1 MTCREIDAA
10 QTTHES
16 KTLVSKHVE
25 FTVDIKPSGN
35 HQSQQTSIDTP
46 DDQHLCTQASETARH
61 THELDLSYDFTNNYQ
76 KSRRCRETATSRPT
90 TKTRHNSPPMPARS
104 DHVTSVTVTPSKN
117 IFRLAQLMH

>member
-25 FTVDIKPSGN
+25 FTVDIKPSSN

-46 DDQHLCTQASETARH
+46 DDQHPRTQASETARH
-61 THELDLSYDFTNNYQ
+61 TYKLNLIHYFISN
-76 KSRRCRETATSRPT
+76 
-90 TKTRHNSPPMPARS
+90 
-104 DHVTSVTVTPSKN
+104 
-117 IFRLAQLMH
+117 